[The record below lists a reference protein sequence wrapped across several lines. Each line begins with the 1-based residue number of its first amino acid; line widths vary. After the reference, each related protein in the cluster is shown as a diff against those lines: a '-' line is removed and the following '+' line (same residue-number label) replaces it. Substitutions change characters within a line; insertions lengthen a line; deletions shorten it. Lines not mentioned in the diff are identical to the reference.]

1 MKRIFICSGEL
12 SGDKLGA
19 GLIQAVKKIYP
30 DVEFTGV
37 AGPEM
42 VAAGCKSVYSI
53 DTLSVMGLL
62 EVIPKLPKILFLRY
76 RIIQRLLK
84 NPPDIYIGID
94 APDFNLPIE
103 AKLKEKGIKTI
114 HYVSPSVWAWRS
126 GRVKHIKQAVD
137 LLLCVFPF
145 EKDFLAQQGIPVRYV
160 GHRGADVLP
169 HLYTQA
175 NARAQLQLDEQEK
188 VITLLPG
195 SRDAEIKRMMTP
207 FLQTALRCWQ
217 KNKNIKFIVAATNKK
232 TAIQIQSFI
241 DKKPYPF
248 SLTMTIN
255 NTYAAIKSA
264 DVVLA
269 TSGTVTLEA
278 FLLDKPMVVAYKMNR
293 LTWEIVRRAVKVK
306 FCALPNLLAKKE
318 IVPEFLQAQVTP
330 QNLGRELMRWLDDPA
345 AVATLHTQYQ
355 AILKEL
361 QCDADTKAAQAVV
374 ELLNAPQD
382 KV

>member
-19 GLIQAVKKIYP
+19 GLILALKKIYP

-53 DTLSVMGLL
+53 DALSVMGLL
-62 EVIPKLPKILFLRY
+62 EVIPKLPQILFLRY

-137 LLLCVFPF
+137 LLLSVFPF
-145 EKDFLAQQGIPVRYV
+145 EKDFLSQHGIPVRYV
-160 GHRGADVLP
+160 GHRGADTLP

-175 NARAQLQLDEQEK
+175 SAREQLQLNEQDK

-207 FLQTALRCWQ
+207 FLQAALWCWQ

-232 TAIQIQSFI
+232 TAAQIQSFI

-248 SLTMTIN
+248 SLIMSIN

-269 TSGTVTLEA
+269 TSGTVTLET

-330 QNLGRELMRWLDDPA
+330 QNLGRELMRWLEDPA
-345 AVATLHTQYQ
+345 AVATLHAQYQ